1 MALQVPE
8 LLCRVSPGKNEGQHL
23 LGAEGLLGVPKKGQA
38 EGEALDSLLPLQPAA
53 SAFFGVGL
61 RLKPVSDLL
70 NALQAARQLQRA
82 CSSMHGPALG
92 LILPGMPV

>member
-38 EGEALDSLLPLQPAA
+38 EGEALDGLLPLQPAA

-70 NALQAARQLQRA
+70 NALQAARQL
-82 CSSMHGPALG
+82 
-92 LILPGMPV
+92 